1 MHRAQLRSLLG
12 SLHPADIAFIKS
24 KVRDDLIDE
33 IMQEEIE
40 DAQTCDSLSLSDL
53 QWKCSNSDQDITV
66 SELVKT
72 KLLNGLKT
80 GIGNE

>member
-12 SLHPADIAFIKS
+12 SLHPTDIAFIKS
-24 KVRDDLIDE
+24 KVRAGLIDE
-33 IMQEEIE
+33 IMQEELE
-40 DAQTCDSLSLSDL
+40 DAQACDSLSLSDL

-66 SELVKT
+66 SDVVKT

-80 GIGNE
+80 GI